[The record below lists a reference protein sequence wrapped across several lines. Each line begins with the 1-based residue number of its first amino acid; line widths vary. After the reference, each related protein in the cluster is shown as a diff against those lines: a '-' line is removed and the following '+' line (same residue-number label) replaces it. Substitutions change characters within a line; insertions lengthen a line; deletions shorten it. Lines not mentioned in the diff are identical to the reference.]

1 MMMMMQLLRTRKKRM
16 NNSDID
22 LLFIFIPV
30 RTHNAQYTTLLSCKT
45 LFLAQMVVSI
55 MVMRDYIE
63 WLSAQ
68 MANTLH
74 CVIFRVHVMTSL

>member
-1 MMMMMQLLRTRKKRM
+1 M
-16 NNSDID
+16 NNFYID

-30 RTHNAQYTTLLSCKT
+30 RTHNAQYTALLSCKI

-55 MVMRDYIE
+55 VVMRDYVE
-63 WLSAQ
+63 WLGAQ

-74 CVIFRVHVMTSL
+74 CVIFRMHVMTSL